1 MCPHHEAE
9 GDVRDDEIRE
19 NFPSFRIQ
27 KASAYQDVTAG
38 LIGGSVNKAPAKH
51 LHTDRSLI
59 PR

>member
-19 NFPSFRIQ
+19 NVPSFRIQ

-38 LIGGSVNKAPAKH
+38 LIGGSVNKAPALAH
-51 LHTDRSLI
+51 G
-59 PR
+59 